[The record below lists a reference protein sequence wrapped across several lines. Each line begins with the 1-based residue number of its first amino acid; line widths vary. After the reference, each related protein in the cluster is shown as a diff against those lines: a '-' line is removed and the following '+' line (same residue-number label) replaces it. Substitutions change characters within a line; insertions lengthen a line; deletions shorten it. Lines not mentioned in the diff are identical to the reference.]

1 MAVVVQAVSVS
12 VRNADTGCPIN
23 RGHLAVMLTA
33 PNVERQWFVLNC
45 GGGLSDA
52 RA

>member
-12 VRNADTGCPIN
+12 VRNADTDCPISLE
-23 RGHLAVMLTA
+23 RPAVMSTA
-33 PNVERQWFVLNC
+33 QNVEHQWFVLNC